1 MGGNT
6 MNQNEVYLQ
15 WTGKRK
21 PHWDSGDCQIL
32 QTTWPHPNQTLTFSH
47 RSRPEISNQ
56 LLIGTDHQ
64 VMAWLLAN
72 GYQQSFDC
80 IYLDPP
86 YLSDNKYYAQL
97 KIEIDSGVESIKQQV
112 FHDDG
117 YRDQSAYLQ
126 HLYQTASMAR
136 ELLSEQGSLFAHLDW
151 HSSHYVKVMLDEIF
165 TPHRFINEIV
175 WCYGGGSGTRSHFHR
190 KHDVILWYSRG
201 ADYIFNPQYRPYSPG
216 TLQRGLTRVKG
227 DRYKLDSRG
236 ALLQD
241 WWSDIPK
248 ILSPTAVNN
257 WKFPT
262 QKPVELLE
270 RIIKSATLESSL
282 VGDFYA
288 GSGTTA
294 EACERL
300 GRPWVISDN
309 NIYAI
314 QTSLHR
320 LVRSNSN
327 SFVLGTVNGEPD
339 VKGKLWVKTEIIPQL
354 FGNEYTVT
362 LQSYQP
368 DDRRAASL
376 SWLDFW
382 ELGWMEE
389 NRFISMVQAVP
400 VKRGQD
406 LPLTLTFRIDQTQTT
421 QLHNLVVQAWDIQGG
436 LVRQPLVWSDQ
447 Q

>member
-1 MGGNT
+1 
-6 MNQNEVYLQ
+6 
-15 WTGKRK
+15 
-21 PHWDSGDCQIL
+21 
-32 QTTWPHPNQTLTFSH
+32 
-47 RSRPEISNQ
+47 
-56 LLIGTDHQ
+56 
-64 VMAWLLAN
+64 
-72 GYQQSFDC
+72 
-80 IYLDPP
+80 
-86 YLSDNKYYAQL
+86 
-97 KIEIDSGVESIKQQV
+97 
-112 FHDDG
+112 
-117 YRDQSAYLQ
+117 
-126 HLYQTASMAR
+126 
-136 ELLSEQGSLFAHLDW
+136 
-151 HSSHYVKVMLDEIF
+151 
-165 TPHRFINEIV
+165 
-175 WCYGGGSGTRSHFHR
+175 
-190 KHDVILWYSRG
+190 
-201 ADYIFNPQYRPYSPG
+201 
-216 TLQRGLTRVKG
+216 
-227 DRYKLDSRG
+227 
-236 ALLQD
+236 
-241 WWSDIPK
+241 
-248 ILSPTAVNN
+248 VNN